1 MRLDKLRYDKVII
14 LTDADADGMH
24 IASLLMAFFFKFMR
38 PLIAKGHLYLG
49 LSPLYRMRIGSGARQ
64 ETLWAYSDEEK
75 AALLK
80 NKGNKSNIHITRFKG
95 LGEMNPQTLWE
106 TTLSPKTR
114 NLLRVTLGDEE
125 TVRGMFESLLG
136 KDSSERYKLIQEN
149 ADRLE
154 VDI

>member
-1 MRLDKLRYDKVII
+1 
-14 LTDADADGMH
+14 
-24 IASLLMAFFFKFMR
+24 
-38 PLIAKGHLYLG
+38 
-49 LSPLYRMRIGSGARQ
+49 
-64 ETLWAYSDEEK
+64 
-75 AALLK
+75 
-80 NKGNKSNIHITRFKG
+80 
-95 LGEMNPQTLWE
+95 MNPQTLWE